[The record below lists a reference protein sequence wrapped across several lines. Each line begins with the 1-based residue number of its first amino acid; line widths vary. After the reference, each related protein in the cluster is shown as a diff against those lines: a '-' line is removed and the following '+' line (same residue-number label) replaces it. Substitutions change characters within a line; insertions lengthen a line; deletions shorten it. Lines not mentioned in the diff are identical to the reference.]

1 MQDLS
6 LFDVLGPVMIGPSS
20 SHTAGATRIGWLAR
34 QIIGAPPAAITL
46 RFEPG
51 LMHTYKGHGTD
62 AGLVAGLLGHREDDP
77 FIRSALAT
85 AKAAGLGPA
94 VEPLAA
100 AGPRN
105 RMECDVLTVNGDRR
119 RVLGVS
125 VGGGNVIIAQIDGI
139 EMHLDGS
146 SGGLLLQ
153 HDGTAVDQG
162 VLAELGRR
170 GFWVDAM
177 REGRAV
183 ADSDSQGGHC
193 LRGLTF
199 VPGPVA
205 PDQAQMARLVSE
217 HASQGLREARWVPG
231 LRDLRLNPADRQA
244 LFVSGADYIRL
255 AQGQAQALPSIAVQY
270 EQGLTGRAAESIR
283 AEARELLEVMREAVK
298 TGLEQPLRLMAG
310 FVPGDDGKRVWARAA
325 DGKALVGS
333 RFAQAIARSLAVAEV
348 NASMGK
354 VVAAPTAGSCG
365 VLPGVLLTVAER
377 TGAPDNRIADAL
389 LIAAAVGAIVGR
401 VASFSGSVG
410 GCQGEVGIAAGMAAA
425 AAAYL
430 GQGDGDAIFHAAA
443 MAMKNLIGLACDP
456 AAGPVEVPCIKRN
469 VGGVSIAL
477 SAAEMA
483 LAGVRSAIPFDEV
496 ILALKNAQDLL
507 HEDLRD
513 NTLGGLGSTP
523 TAAQLKQR
531 WECMCK

>member
-1 MQDLS
+1 MRDLS

-20 SHTAGATRIGWLAR
+20 SHTAGATRIGWLAH
-34 QIIGAPPAAITL
+34 QIIGTSPAAITL

-77 FIRSALAT
+77 FIRVALA
-85 AKAAGLGPA
+85 AAARTGLGPT
-94 VEPLAA
+94 VESLSAD
-100 AGPRN
+100 GPRN
-105 RMECDVLTVNGDRR
+105 RMECDVLPPTGERR
-119 RVLGVS
+119 RVLGIS
-125 VGGGNVIIAQIDGI
+125 VGGGNVLISQIDGMEI
-139 EMHLDGS
+139 HLDGS
-146 SGGLLLQ
+146 CAGLLLQ
-153 HDGTAVDQG
+153 HDSLAIDQDI
-162 VLAELGRR
+162 LAELGRR
-170 GFWVDAM
+170 GFWTESASSGRPRDA
-177 REGRAV
+177 RAT
-183 ADSDSQGGHC
+183 AGGSQPG
-193 LRGLTF
+193 GLTF
-199 VPGPVA
+199 VPGPTA
-205 PDQAQMARLVSE
+205 LDRDQIGQLVSNYGP
-217 HASQGLREARWVPG
+217 QGLRGGRWIPG
-231 LRDLRLNPADRQA
+231 LRELRVNPTDRKP
-244 LFVSGADYIRL
+244 LFVSGADYLSL
-255 AQGQAQALPSIAVQY
+255 AAGKAQAMPAIAIQY
-270 EQGLTGRAAESIR
+270 ERALTGRSEESIR
-283 AEARELLEVMREAVK
+283 AEAHSTLAVMREAVR
-298 TGLEQPLRLMAG
+298 TGLEQPLHLMAG
-310 FVPGDDGKRVWARAA
+310 FVPGDDGRRVWARAA
-325 DGKALVGS
+325 DGATLVGG
-333 RFAQAIARSLAVAEV
+333 RFARAIARSLAVAEV

-365 VLPGVLLTVAER
+365 VLPGVVLTVAER
-377 TGAPDNRIADAL
+377 TVISDEQIADAL

-401 VASFSGSVG
+401 GASFSGSVG

-430 GQGDGDAIFHAAA
+430 GRGDGEAILHAAA

-523 TAAQLKQR
+523 TASYLKQR
-531 WECMCK
+531 WECMCR